1 VAKLNDRLAQF
12 TEEGSIRQM
21 GALAV
26 MLVIT
31 RHAKER
37 GLPLSANDLITK
49 EQGQVLGLGMGAVQ
63 AILADHGITRV
74 LAKEGGRTS
83 RGSLGNM
90 QRYVAFLNQLHKDG
104 IADLESIEAW
114 WIERVRDFFADKGFT
129 LTFDP
134 SKSLRYVVDDLL
146 AQAVKRQK
154 ESAGTMFAGAIL
166 QHLVGAK
173 LALILD
179 DASVSRHGFSVADE
193 SSSRTGDFIIEDVS
207 IHVTTAPS
215 EALMSKCLD
224 NLNAGLRPLVI
235 TTSQSLAGAQSLAE
249 IKGIG
254 QRVDIIEAS
263 QFLATN
269 FYEWSKFKSADRKIS
284 VERLV
289 AKYNEIVT
297 QCETDPGLRIGL
309 GK

>member
-1 VAKLNDRLAQF
+1 MAELNDRLAQF
-12 TEEGSIRQM
+12 TKEGSIRQK

-26 MLVIT
+26 MLVVT
-31 RHAKER
+31 RHAKQR

-49 EQGQVLGLGMGAVQ
+49 EKGQVLGLGMGAVQ

-90 QRYVAFLNQLHKDG
+90 QRYVAFLNELHKNG
-104 IADLESIEAW
+104 IADLDRIENW
-114 WIERVRDFFADKGFT
+114 WIERVRDYFADKGFT
-129 LTFDP
+129 LTFDS
-134 SKSLRYVVDDLL
+134 SKSLRFIVDDLL
-146 AQAVKRQK
+146 AQAVKRQQ
-154 ESAGTMFAGAIL
+154 ESGGTMFAGTIL
-166 QHLVGAK
+166 QHLIGAK
-173 LALILD
+173 LALVLGD
-179 DASVSRHGFSVADE
+179 EHVSRHGSSVADD
-193 SSSRTGDFIIEDVS
+193 SSHRNGDFMIEDVS

-215 EALMSKCLD
+215 EALISKCLD
-224 NLNAGLRPLVI
+224 NLNCGLRPLVI

-254 QRVDIIEAS
+254 QRVDIIDAS
-263 QFLATN
+263 QFLTTN
-269 FYEWSKFKSADRKIS
+269 FYEWSRFKSAARRMTI
-284 VERLV
+284 ETLV

-297 QCETDPGLRIGL
+297 ECETDPGLRIGL